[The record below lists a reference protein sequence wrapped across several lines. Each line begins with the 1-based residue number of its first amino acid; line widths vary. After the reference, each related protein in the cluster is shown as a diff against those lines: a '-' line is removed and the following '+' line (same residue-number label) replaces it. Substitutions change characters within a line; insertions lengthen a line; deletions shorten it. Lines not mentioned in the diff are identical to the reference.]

1 MSRTQIYFL
10 TFSHIDTAWLYFNE
24 DQVGRAISEKIKEGA
39 IKREELF
46 VTTKLAP
53 VHWHVI
59 KDTVVGCLKRLQL
72 DYIDLFLVHGP
83 CALKSPP
90 GGIGS
95 LQEYF
100 AFSQKTENMT
110 AGKLQIYYK

>member
-1 MSRTQIYFL
+1 MLKLDVSLKIFFL

-59 KDTVVGCLKRLQL
+59 KDTLVGCLKRLQL
-72 DYIDLFLVHGP
+72 DYIGAVFLTWSG
-83 CALKSPP
+83 LLYR
-90 GGIGS
+90 I
-95 LQEYF
+95 
-100 AFSQKTENMT
+100 
-110 AGKLQIYYK
+110 